1 MLIIFIVERWFWEFK
16 MLFGS
21 LVELHVWL
29 HSCICFSPLWKKK
42 KKTIFQAISTAPRHL
57 SIPSLSIEPSVVFL
71 SQSRHLSITRWINRE
86 SICPLNSSSIHR
98 ACFAMDTSRHLLN
111 SWIYQN
117 FFKARYLLTP
127 AICRELLN
135 PYIKGQCNSV
145 FIFLDLSRSVYVL
158 SPPKS
163 LSLSLSHSKPLTHM
177 FFGLCVIS
185 LHLVC
190 LFFTHPSCITCF
202 WPNFLGFCWKFG
214 VSQNC

>member
-1 MLIIFIVERWFWEFK
+1 MFLRGQNVVWILGWVA
-16 MLFGS
+16 
-21 LVELHVWL
+21 VWL
-29 HSCICFSPLWKKK
+29 HSCICFSPLWKK

-145 FIFLDLSRSVYVL
+145 FIFLDLSRSVCLL

-163 LSLSLSHSKPLTHM
+163 LSLSLSLQTSYPHVLRPLCDFSTFGMSLFHSSIMHYMFLT
-177 FFGLCVIS
+177 
-185 LHLVC
+185 
-190 LFFTHPSCITCF
+190 
-202 WPNFLGFCWKFG
+202 
-214 VSQNC
+214 